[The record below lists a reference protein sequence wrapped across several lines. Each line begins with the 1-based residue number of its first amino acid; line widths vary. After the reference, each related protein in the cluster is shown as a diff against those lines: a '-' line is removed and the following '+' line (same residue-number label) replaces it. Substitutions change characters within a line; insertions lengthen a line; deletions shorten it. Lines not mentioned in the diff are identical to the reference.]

1 MRERHARGEA
11 IGDPSRVIVRLY
23 QIGALARRVY
33 RSHTK
38 PGGKPKASARGV
50 TDTRDGKM
58 LPRACLVTIA
68 LTRHARGE
76 ARGDPSRVI
85 ARLAQIGA
93 LACKVYR
100 SHTNGH

>member
-11 IGDPSRVIVRLY
+11 RGDPSRVIVRLY

-38 PGGKPKASARGV
+38 PGDKRKAGVRGV

-58 LPRACLVTIA
+58 LPPCVSRDYSA
-68 LTRHARGE
+68 HE
-76 ARGDPSRVI
+76 ARER
-85 ARLAQIGA
+85 
-93 LACKVYR
+93 
-100 SHTNGH
+100 